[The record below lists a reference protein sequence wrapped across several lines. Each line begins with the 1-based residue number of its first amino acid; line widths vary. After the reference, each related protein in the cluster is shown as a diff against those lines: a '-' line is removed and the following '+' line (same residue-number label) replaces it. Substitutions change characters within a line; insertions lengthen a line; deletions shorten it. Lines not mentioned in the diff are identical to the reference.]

1 MPQTQLLPQQ
11 ASTLAGRVD
20 ALYFFLVALT
30 AFFTIAISVVVVYFA
45 LKYRRTSREQAG
57 VPIHGSLWLEA
68 TWTGIPLLIV
78 LFIFVW
84 SASIFFDMARPPA
97 NTIDIYV
104 VGKQW
109 MWRFQHPTGPSEVN
123 ELHVPVGANVK
134 LTMTSQ
140 DVIHDMYIPDFRVKA
155 DVLPGRYTHLWFN
168 ATKPGRYRL
177 FCAEYCG
184 TNHSGMIG
192 WVEVMEPAAYEA
204 WLAGGAHVGTM
215 AQAGQKLF
223 KDMACAVCH
232 REDATGLGPTLEGLY
247 GNAVALEDG
256 RSVVADEAYL
266 RESVVNPSAKIV
278 AGFQALMPTYQ
289 GQVNEEGLLQLI
301 EYMKSLKAIPTNA
314 TGIATPP
321 ADATTPGPDAP
332 AKK

>member
-1 MPQTQLLPQQ
+1 MQTQLLPQQ
-11 ASTLAGRVD
+11 ASTMAGRVD

-30 AFFTIAISVVVVYFA
+30 AFFTIVISAVVVYFA
-45 LKYRRTSREQAG
+45 LKYRRKQKEEAG
-57 VPIHGSLWLEA
+57 LPIHGSLWLEV
-68 TWTGIPLLIV
+68 TWTAIPLLIV
-78 LFIFVW
+78 LFIFGW

-97 NTIDIYV
+97 DTIDIYV

-140 DVIHDMYIPDFRVKA
+140 DVIHDLYIPDFRVKA

-215 AQAGQKLF
+215 AQAGEKLY
-223 KDMACAVCH
+223 KDLACAVCH

-247 GNAVALEDG
+247 GNAVALDDG
-256 RSVVADEAYL
+256 SSVVADEAYL

-278 AGFQALMPTYQ
+278 AGFQPMMPTYQ

-301 EYMKSLKAIPTNA
+301 EYMKSLKAIPSNA
-314 TGIATPP
+314 TGIVPP
-321 ADATTPGPDAP
+321 AADAQKDAGAP